1 MEENLN
7 PQAPELDQQQ
17 YPAPQYPQAKPMMPF
32 WTAVKTCLKKYFDFK
47 GRARRSEYWWFVL
60 FVAIIGFVWSFLCS
74 FLFGIGMGFD
84 SMAAND
90 VPPSFSTVI
99 ALSCLSMLPAL
110 FFIIPQYAALTRRL
124 HDAGHSGWWVVVTL
138 IAAVIYMI
146 VFFMMMYQLYQTLE
160 SGVYTPMSTSLS
172 IISFIFALVF
182 LVLAI
187 VMLVFSIQDS
197 QVGENKYGPSPK
209 YQ

>member
-7 PQAPELDQQQ
+7 PQAPELNQQQ
-17 YPAPQYPQAKPMMPF
+17 YPQVRPMMPF

-60 FVAIIGFVWSFLCS
+60 FVAIIGFAWSFLCS

-90 VPPSFSTVI
+90 VPPSFSTMMT
-99 ALSCLSMLPAL
+99 LSCLSMLPTL

-124 HDAGHSGWWVVVTL
+124 HDSGHSGWWVVVTL
-138 IAAVIYMI
+138 IAALIYMI
-146 VFFMMMYQLYQTLE
+146 VFFMMMYQLYQTVE

-172 IISFIFALVF
+172 IISLVFALVF

-187 VMLVFSIQDS
+187 VMLVFSVQDS